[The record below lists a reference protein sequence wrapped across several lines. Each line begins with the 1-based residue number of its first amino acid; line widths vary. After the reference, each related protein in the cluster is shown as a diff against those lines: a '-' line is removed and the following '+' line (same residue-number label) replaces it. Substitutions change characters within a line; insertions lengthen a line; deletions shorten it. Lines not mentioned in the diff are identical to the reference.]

1 MAMPG
6 SVECTTFPHQWKK
19 PLEASETVEL
29 GEIRLALL
37 VRPALGYRTQKG
49 AIIMALIISEPQT
62 RKLIGMPQAISLLDR
77 MFRDRAAGKMRSV
90 PRRRLK
96 GSDKQ
101 LNVMAAWHQDM
112 DLICL
117 RSYAGAANTITFYS
131 GRTGQIQA
139 IINMGYLSSLRTG
152 AATGVAA
159 RYLAPSNAKTL
170 GIIGPGW
177 QATFQVE
184 AVTAVCPIERIVVW
198 GRTPRRRKSFIK
210 QMRGVVKADWREVDS
225 VSEVEA
231 ESDIVVVSTD
241 STAPIAHGIHLKEE
255 VLVASIGANAA
266 VKHEISNDL
275 IRHMN
280 YIVTDDLPTARG
292 DSGDLIAACEFGIL
306 RWDSIVP
313 LDGVV
318 AHGAPSPR
326 PKRILFQSNGIADED
341 LAVGKYVLDQAKRK
355 KIKLRSVAEI

>member
-1 MAMPG
+1 
-6 SVECTTFPHQWKK
+6 
-19 PLEASETVEL
+19 
-29 GEIRLALL
+29 
-37 VRPALGYRTQKG
+37 
-49 AIIMALIISEPQT
+49 MALIISEPQT
-62 RKLIGMPQAISLLDR
+62 RKLIGMAQAVNLLDR

-101 LNVMAAWHQDM
+101 LNMMAAWHQDM

-117 RSYAGAANTITFYS
+117 RSYAAAANTITLYS

-159 RYLAPSNAKTL
+159 RYLAPANSKTL
-170 GIIGPGW
+170 GVIGPGW
-177 QATFQVE
+177 QATFQTE
-184 AVTAVCPIERIVVW
+184 AVAGVCPIERVVVW
-198 GRTPRRRKSFIK
+198 GRTPKRRKDFIK
-210 QMRGVVKADWREVDS
+210 QTSKVVKADWREAAS
-225 VSEVEA
+225 VSDVEA
-231 ESDIVVVSTD
+231 ESDILVVSTD
-241 STAPIAHGIHLKEE
+241 STTPVTHGAHLKEE

-306 RWDSIVP
+306 RWDGIAP
-313 LDGVV
+313 LDSVV
-318 AHGAPSPR
+318 GHGAPSPR

-355 KIKLRSVAEI
+355 KIKLRSVTEI